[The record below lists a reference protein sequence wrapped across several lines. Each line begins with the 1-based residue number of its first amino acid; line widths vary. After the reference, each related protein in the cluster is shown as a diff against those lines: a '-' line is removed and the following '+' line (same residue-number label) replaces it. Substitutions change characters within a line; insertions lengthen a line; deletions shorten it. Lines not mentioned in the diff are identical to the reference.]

1 MLLLPGLNPHMTRTS
16 QRRLPSLGVA
26 GLAGLLAGLLAV
38 AVAGPADA
46 RGKREE
52 AAAELSA
59 SRPAG
64 PLLMAVV
71 SLGGQRVTIYDA
83 DGKVLQAPVSTGRS
97 GYETPAGIY
106 SVIQKNREHYSN
118 LYFDAAMPFMQRITW
133 SGIALH
139 AGALPGYPASHGCI
153 RMPMEFAEQLFDMTK
168 LGLRVVVVR
177 DDMRPVDFSHPA
189 LFKPGPIRAQV
200 AAAEPAVDTSAD
212 DMQTRRMRLGAPPPA
227 DAEAPRTWR
236 AVAAARRVE
245 VERLAEKAEEARR
258 TAVKAHADFAR
269 TMKSVR
275 IAEHAVRRAEMQL
288 AQIEREM
295 GEKSSPEL
303 EEKKAATVTALSEAK
318 AQAETFRA
326 EVQGKQAAVVAA
338 RETARA
344 AETARS
350 DAATAAKIAE
360 NKLAPVSV
368 LISRQTQTLYVRQGF
383 RPIFDTP
390 VTIRDPDA
398 PIGTTIFTA
407 VNFIDDG
414 ADVRWTALAMYP
426 GASGAQSV
434 PGSASGKV
442 QRRSAPRQAE
452 PTATDAA
459 AAKAAIERV
468 SIPQEAVERIAEFI
482 APGSSLIIS
491 DEPPSKE
498 TSQGTEF
505 VVVMSGEPQG
515 GIKSRRRSSYGGEG
529 FYRRSPYGYGG
540 PFSSW

>member
-1 MLLLPGLNPHMTRTS
+1 MTRTS
-16 QRRLPSLGVA
+16 QRLLPSLGVA
-26 GLAGLLAGLLAV
+26 GLAGLLAV

-52 AAAELSA
+52 AAAELA
-59 SRPAG
+59 AARLTG
-64 PLLMAVV
+64 PPLMAVV
-71 SLGGQRVTIYDA
+71 SLGDQRVTVYDA
-83 DGKVLQAPVSTGRS
+83 DGKILQAPVSTGRS

-106 SVIQKNREHYSN
+106 SVIQKKREHYSN
-118 LYFDAAMPFMQRITW
+118 LYYDAAMPFMQRITW

-153 RMPMEFAEQLFDMTK
+153 RMPLPVRRAAVRHDQARAA
-168 LGLRVVVVR
+168 GGGGARRHAPRRVLPSGALQAGPDPR
-177 DDMRPVDFSHPA
+177 RRSRPPR
-189 LFKPGPIRAQV
+189 PQWTR
-200 AAAEPAVDTSAD
+200 SAD
-212 DMQTRRMRLGAPPPA
+212 DLQTRRMRLGAPPPA
-227 DAEAPRTWR
+227 ATEAPRTWR
-236 AVAAARRVE
+236 AVAAARRAE
-245 VERLAEKAEEARR
+245 AERLSEKTEEARR
-258 TAVKAHADFAR
+258 AAVKAHAEFAR

-275 IAEHAVRRAEMQL
+275 IAEHTARRAEMQL
-288 AQIEREM
+288 AQVEREM

-303 EEKKAATVTALSEAK
+303 EEKKAAIVTALSEAK
-318 AQAETFRA
+318 AQVETFRA

-407 VNFIDDG
+407 VNYIDDG

-426 GASGAQSV
+426 GATATPQTAG
-434 PGSASGKV
+434 GKA
-442 QRRSAPRQAE
+442 QRRGASSRAE
-452 PTATDAA
+452 PAATDAA
-459 AAKAAIERV
+459 AAKAALERV

-482 APGSSLIIS
+482 GAGLLADHLRRAPEQG
-491 DEPPSKE
+491 DQPGHRVRGGDERRAAGRHQEPPS
-498 TSQGTEF
+498 QLLW
-505 VVVMSGEPQG
+505 
-515 GIKSRRRSSYGGEG
+515 RRGLLPALALRL
-529 FYRRSPYGYGG
+529 
-540 PFSSW
+540 